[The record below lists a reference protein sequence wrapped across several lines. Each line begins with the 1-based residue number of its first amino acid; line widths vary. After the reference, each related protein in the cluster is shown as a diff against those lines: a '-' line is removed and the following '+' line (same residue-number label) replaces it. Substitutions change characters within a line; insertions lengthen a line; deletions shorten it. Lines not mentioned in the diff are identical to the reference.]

1 MMLART
7 LGSALGSLRDHPL
20 RSFLTALGIVAGVA
34 SVVAVIGLFAGLDRM
49 VGDQFAGMGG
59 NVLQVRAD
67 TSIEEEMRG
76 ERNIITYDDYQRLSA
91 RLTGV
96 NAISPVF
103 ELTDGRQSVRHGRS
117 ELPTRVIAATRRYQ
131 GSGSI
136 TLASGRFLSD
146 EDSHARRR
154 VVVLGDG
161 VVKRLNLSHDA
172 AGEFIQ
178 INNQWMKVIGIAAP
192 KGRILGFSQDDF
204 VLIPFETGVSLLA
217 ASARPNL
224 TISLTPRVGVE
235 NATLVRQ
242 VKALLARDSNGRPR
256 DYIKVETSSELAGTF
271 TNITRIGGLV
281 AGCIVAV
288 SLLVGGIGVMN
299 IMLVSVTE
307 RTREIGIYKA
317 LGATRKQIRLQ
328 FLAESMVV
336 AGSGGLLG
344 VLMGCLLCLAVSA
357 LVPGLPLTLP
367 PWWSWLLAS
376 LFSAAVGVFA
386 GYLPAMRAASV
397 DAVISLRRE

>member
-1 MMLART
+1 MLTKT
-7 LGSALGSLRDHPL
+7 LGSALGSLKDHPL
-20 RSFLTALGIVAGVA
+20 RSFLTALGIVVGVA
-34 SVVAVIGLFAGLDRM
+34 SVVAVIGLFSGLDRM

-59 NVLQVRAD
+59 NVLQVRAE

-76 ERNIITYDDYQRLSA
+76 ERNEITYDDYQRLAS
-91 RLTGV
+91 RLSGV
-96 NAISPVF
+96 TALSPMF
-103 ELTDGRQSVRHGRS
+103 ELTDGRQTVRNGS
-117 ELPTRVIAATRRYQ
+117 AELPTRVVAATKLYAQ
-131 GSGSI
+131 SNSI
-136 TLASGRFLSD
+136 DLAAGRFITE
-146 EDSHARRR
+146 EDSIARRR

-161 VVKRLNLSHDA
+161 IVGKLKLSRSAVGD
-172 AGEFIQ
+172 FIQ
-178 INNQWMKVIGIAAP
+178 INNQWMKVIGIAEP
-192 KGRILGFSQDDF
+192 KGRIFGFSQDDF
-204 VLIPFETGVSLLA
+204 VLIPFETGISLLP
-217 ASARPNL
+217 ASAKPNL
-224 TISLTPRVGVE
+224 TISLTP
-235 NATLVRQ
+235 APKIDASQIIRQ
-242 VKALLARDSNGRPR
+242 VKTLLSRDSAGRAR

-317 LGATRKQIRLQ
+317 LGATRAQIRAQ

-336 AGSGGLLG
+336 SGSGGLLG
-344 VLMGCLLCLAVSA
+344 ILVGCAMCLAVSA

-367 PWWSWLLAS
+367 PWWSWLLSFVFATV
-376 LFSAAVGVFA
+376 VGVLA